1 MKHKLLKLG
10 TGLTAVLALSALNFI
25 NQADII
31 IAKNTKDLK
40 PKPTNPI
47 ATKAKTKPAAVNHNN
62 YKPNVN
68 YHNYKPNVNTQV
80 IQNEYLDY
88 ANPIHKIK
96 PIPDLYTRTP
106 RITYFS
112 DNLCQKCYLN
122 GQFFNTKF
130 ITYDLTNLPEHEKHI
145 AQDAIQQI
153 NDLHL
158 VHLQQAAPR
167 QIPDIIMQMSND
179 PNVVDP
185 INHKYILADTAS
197 FHSKI
202 NHNNLVEVDQAIIT
216 FYAKALQ
223 IYSTGPDYD
232 LNLNEITIHEIGHAL
247 GLKHIDNNIES
258 DIIMNPRNAAYHT
271 SSYDRLHTYIDQYY
285 KNCLALI
292 YRNF

>member
-31 IAKNTKDLK
+31 IAKNSKSLK
-40 PKPTNPI
+40 PKPTKAI
-47 ATKAKTKPAAVNHNN
+47 ATKAKTKPATVNHNN
-62 YKPNVN
+62 YKPNIN
-68 YHNYKPNVNTQV
+68 TSKFKPSTQV

-88 ANPIHKIK
+88 ANPIHRIK

-130 ITYDLTNLPEHEKHI
+130 ITYDLTNLPEHEKRI

-158 VHLQQAAPR
+158 VHLQQVAPNQR
-167 QIPDIIMQMSND
+167 PDIIIQMSND

-197 FHSKI
+197 SHSKI
-202 NHNNLVEVDQAIIT
+202 NHNNLVEVDQAVIT
-216 FYAKALQ
+216 FYVNALQ
-223 IYSTGPDYD
+223 IYSTGTDYD

-247 GLKHIDNNIES
+247 GLKHIDNNVES

-285 KNCLALI
+285 KNGLALI